1 MPRRAAAYVREEPE
15 GLSSKELNTDTLE
28 GEQHLPHA
36 PLAAHHHQAVVVHYV
51 TVLRHG
57 ELPVGERGFVRLGR
71 PQQRSGPAARRLAA
85 RRPVPHL
92 LQPRGR
98 SRRVVGSAAGRPPAT
113 APGGCGF
120 SSAVPCAWVKSSA
133 GGDAKPRTSI
143 SDRRRP
149 RARLCHEAESWPGR
163 SGHPSSTS
171 ATGPT
176 TRRGRLDSSRSPRAI
191 NG

>member
-98 SRRVVGSAAGRPPAT
+98 SRICCNPACGQRRYAEGLILRVAFSYY
-113 APGGCGF
+113 GCQRKYILRKTWEDQT
-120 SSAVPCAWVKSSA
+120 CM
-133 GGDAKPRTSI
+133 
-143 SDRRRP
+143 
-149 RARLCHEAESWPGR
+149 
-163 SGHPSSTS
+163 
-171 ATGPT
+171 
-176 TRRGRLDSSRSPRAI
+176 
-191 NG
+191 